1 LPMLTL
7 LFAVALA
14 SGALPPPPAVTISA
28 SDRKAILSELRVPVE
43 KRLGK
48 RVVFVV
54 TTLRVERDWAFAQV
68 EPQRPGSRKIDGRV
82 YFPDEWEYM
91 DGLTT
96 TAILRKRGAR
106 WRILAM
112 KIGALDAWYCGHFP
126 AEQFDPCKP

>member
-1 LPMLTL
+1 MIPL
-7 LFAVALA
+7 LYAVALA
-14 SGALPPPPAVTISA
+14 IGPLPPPPAATISA
-28 SDRKAILSELRVPVE
+28 SDRKAILTELRVPLE

-54 TTLRVERDWAFAQV
+54 TTLRVERDWVFAQV
-68 EPQRPGSRKIDGRV
+68 EPQRPGGREINGRV
-82 YFPDEWEYM
+82 YFQHDWEYM

-96 TAILRKRGAR
+96 TAILRKRGTR

>member
-1 LPMLTL
+1 MIPL
-7 LFAVALA
+7 LYAVALA
-14 SGALPPPPAVTISA
+14 SGLVPPPSAATNSA
-28 SDRKAILSELRVPVE
+28 SDRKAILTELRVPVE

-48 RVVFVV
+48 PVVFVV
-54 TTLRVERDWAFAQV
+54 TSLRVERDWAFAQV

-96 TAILRKRGAR
+96 TAILRKGGAH

-126 AEQFDPCKP
+126 AEQFDPCKS